1 MNSKIIWLYI
11 FLCLIML
18 IIIILNFIYITI
30 HNRNKA
36 KYYSS
41 MIYYETDWDKYTT
54 MVKKQKK
61 IISKKAIKIGWLK
74 FLVKLK
80 GIIIWK

>member
-18 IIIILNFIYITI
+18 TIIILNFIYITI
-30 HNRNKA
+30 HNRHKA

-61 IISKKAIKIGWLK
+61 IIRKKAIEIFWLK
-74 FLVKLK
+74 LLIKLK
-80 GIIIWK
+80 RIMIWK